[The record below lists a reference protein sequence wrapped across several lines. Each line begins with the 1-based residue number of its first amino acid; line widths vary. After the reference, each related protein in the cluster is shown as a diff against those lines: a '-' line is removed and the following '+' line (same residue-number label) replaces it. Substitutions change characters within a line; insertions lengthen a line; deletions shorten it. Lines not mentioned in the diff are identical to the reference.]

1 MIIKAKIDISY
12 IGEQVAHQCFLE
24 NRNVDDLDLY
34 LAGAAY
40 AVCFSLLKEKPWMK
54 DKFSE
59 IGSEIAR
66 AGTRKFSELMEMEI
80 LKKSHPE
87 GNA

>member
-1 MIIKAKIDISY
+1 MKIRVKIDISY

-24 NRNVDDLDLY
+24 NRNIDDLDLY

-40 AVCFSLLKEKPWMK
+40 AICFSLFTEKPWMK
-54 DKFSE
+54 EKFAE
-59 IGSEIAR
+59 IGSEIAKS
-66 AGTRKFSELMEMEI
+66 GTRKFSELMEMEI
-80 LKKSHPE
+80 LKKSYPE

>member
-1 MIIKAKIDISY
+1 MEIRVKINTSY

-24 NRNVDDLDLY
+24 NRNIDDLDLY

-40 AVCFSLLKEKPWMK
+40 AICFSLFKEKPWMK
-54 DKFSE
+54 EKLAE
-59 IGSEIAR
+59 IGNEIAKS
-66 AGTRKFSELMEMEI
+66 GTKKFSELMETEM
-80 LKKSHPE
+80 LKKSHLE